1 MATAEHRTAG
11 GAGKESLAAAATDPL
26 NDSARKELPRYEG
39 VVVRRPC
46 THDWAALSMTTSMDA
61 DPLCQT
67 AGTID
72 DHIDGR
78 LGGTIDDHID
88 GRRHCVSNSKY
99 KPFGS

>member
-1 MATAEHRTAG
+1 
-11 GAGKESLAAAATDPL
+11 
-26 NDSARKELPRYEG
+26 
-39 VVVRRPC
+39 
-46 THDWAALSMTTSMDA
+46 
-61 DPLCQT
+61 LCQT

-99 KPFGS
+99 KLFGS